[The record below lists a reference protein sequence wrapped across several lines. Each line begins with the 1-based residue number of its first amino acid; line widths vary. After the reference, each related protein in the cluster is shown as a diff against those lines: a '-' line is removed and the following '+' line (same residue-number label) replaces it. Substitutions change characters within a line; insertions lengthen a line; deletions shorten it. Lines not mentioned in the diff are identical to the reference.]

1 MMTRL
6 FLLICSLVSALQVF
20 STPAYV
26 VVIRHGE
33 KPRDRDAKHLSP
45 AGEERARRL
54 VDFVKNN
61 SELAQIGT
69 PQILIATHP
78 TEDGGGLRTRET
90 LVPLSEALKLP
101 VEIPY
106 ESDHPKRLASML
118 LSEKRYE
125 SKNILISWTHEH
137 IPALIKA
144 LGIQPAPA
152 EMGDDV
158 YDLVYVISYSE
169 KGATLQILRQD
180 MPSAPPAKKSRSFQS
195 GKKSH

>member
-1 MMTRL
+1 MIRL
-6 FLLICSLVSALQVF
+6 LLFICFLASACQIF
-20 STPAYV
+20 ATPAYV
-26 VVIRHGE
+26 IVIRHGE

-61 SELAQIGT
+61 PELAQIGT
-69 PQILIATHP
+69 PEILVATHP

-90 LVPLSEALKLP
+90 LAPLSDALKLP
-101 VEIPY
+101 IEIPY
-106 ESDHPKRLASML
+106 ESDHAKRLASML
-118 LSEKRYE
+118 LSEKKYE

-144 LGIQPAPA
+144 LGIQPAPP

-158 YDLVYVISYSE
+158 YDLVYVISYEE

-180 MPSAPPAKKSRSFQS
+180 MPSSPPARKSRSFQS
-195 GKKSH
+195 GKKKH